1 MKVQL
6 SLDDRLVERA
16 DAFADENYMSR
27 SAFFTAC
34 ATQYLAQYEAVALVK
49 KLSAVLD
56 KFESTGELDEEARKQ
71 LTDFQTL
78 ARIVAIGK

>member
-6 SLDDRLVERA
+6 SLDDRLMERV

-34 ATQYLAQYEAVALVK
+34 ASQYLGQFEAMALIK
-49 KLSAVLD
+49 KMSAVID
-56 KFESTGELDEEARKQ
+56 KIDATGKIDAEAQKQ
-71 LTDFQTL
+71 LDDFQTL
-78 ARIVAIGK
+78 ARMFAVK